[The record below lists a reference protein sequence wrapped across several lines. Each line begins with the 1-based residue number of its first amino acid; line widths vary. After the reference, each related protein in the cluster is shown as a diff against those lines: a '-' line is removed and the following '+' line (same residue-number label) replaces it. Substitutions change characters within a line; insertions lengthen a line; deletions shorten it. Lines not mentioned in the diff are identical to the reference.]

1 MNQKQNNILISTI
14 QLVFQPHSSINQTY
28 FKSFK
33 KATNELI
40 GKVPHS
46 TKEEMEAAVAS
57 SKVAYK
63 SWSKT
68 TPLCRQQ
75 IMFRLQN
82 LIKENMVT

>member
-1 MNQKQNNILISTI
+1 
-14 QLVFQPHSSINQTY
+14 
-28 FKSFK
+28 
-33 KATNELI
+33 LI

-57 SKVAYK
+57 SKEAYK

-68 TPLCRQQ
+68 TPLFRQQ